1 MLICIY
7 SLYVCTVWRTAMY
20 KKRIVVFLVLSLFVF
35 TAVLSGSCDKATS
48 DPRLVESLATLPV
61 PEEDFLGD
69 IQNTEITFIYT
80 PNPSIDLRFNADFK
94 VVVTKVTDLVYE
106 KYKIKVNMEFI
117 ANQNYYD
124 TVSVRLKSNDRIDVF
139 SPYPSKY
146 PNMETVPYSTQNY
159 LQLDREEQER
169 LLDRIRAHVEELKKM
184 K

>member
-1 MLICIY
+1 
-7 SLYVCTVWRTAMY
+7 MY
-20 KKRIVVFLVLSLFVF
+20 ID
-35 TAVLSGSCDKATS
+35 AI
-48 DPRLVESLATLPV
+48 
-61 PEEDFLGD
+61 GD

-94 VVVTKVTDLVYE
+94 EVVTKVTDLVYE